1 MKNKAIKILI
11 VSFVFISYLLSIKSI
26 FAYAEPYS
34 YEIDGMHVY
43 VNYGSGYQQED
54 NNSRIEDEDDNY
66 REDNNYNNG
75 NKVDN
80 RNYENPLINNT
91 KTPSTPSSTSS
102 NNNSKDGNSVINNYY
117 SLFSS
122 FGSKTSTDNST
133 SSSSSDKVATN
144 SRTVSSKDA
153 KTSNKVVS
161 SDSKSV
167 NDSKY
172 DSRYGGAI
180 DTTGSRLSG
189 SAYGSNFTPNTFWG
203 WFISII
209 LILAIIIV
217 VRIIMRPKEKE
228 IKQEIR

>member
-11 VSFVFISYLLSIKSI
+11 VSFVFISYLLSVKNI

-34 YEIDGMHVY
+34 YEIDGMRVY
-43 VNYGSGYQQED
+43 VNYGSRYQQED
-54 NNSRIEDEDDNY
+54 YNSREEDEDKDEDNY
-66 REDNNYNNG
+66 ND
-75 NKVDN
+75 KIDN
-80 RNYENPLINNT
+80 RNYENPQVNNT
-91 KTPSTPSSTSS
+91 KTSNSSSS
-102 NNNSKDGNSVINNYY
+102 ASANSQGGSSVINNYY

-133 SSSSSDKVATN
+133 SSNSSNKVAT
-144 SRTVSSKDA
+144 TD
-153 KTSNKVVS
+153 KTTTKSQDNTKTTLS
-161 SDSKSV
+161 SDSKNI
-167 NDSKY
+167 NDSRY

-180 DTTGSRLSG
+180 DTTGSRLG
-189 SAYGSNFTPNTFWG
+189 ASAYGSNFTPNTFWG

-228 IKQEIR
+228 VKKANS